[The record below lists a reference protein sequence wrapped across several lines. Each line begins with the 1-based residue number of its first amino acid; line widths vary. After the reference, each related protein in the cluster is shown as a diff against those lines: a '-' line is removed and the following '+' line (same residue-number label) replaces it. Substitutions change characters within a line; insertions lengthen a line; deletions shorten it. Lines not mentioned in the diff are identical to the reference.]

1 MELIIIIIS
10 LIAILL
16 TYWLMKFN
24 RKELENIANNEE
36 LNQIANKYP
45 SNAEICKKILKKLN
59 NQNVKIEE
67 SPESESTL
75 YMAISNKIIIG
86 NTHNSFTRIQTMAH
100 EALHSIQ
107 DRKLLLFNFIYSNI
121 YLLYFIVISVLVI
134 LKKLPNTLLFTNILL
149 ILSFIYYVVRVYLEN
164 DAMIKAEYVAK
175 EYMEEENISTIE
187 ELNKVVEGFK
197 MLNKDCIKGTNL
209 SLFINILLKVI
220 IFNVLALIF

>member
-1 MELIIIIIS
+1 M
-10 LIAILL
+10 
-16 TYWLMKFN
+16 
-24 RKELENIANNEE
+24 
-36 LNQIANKYP
+36 
-45 SNAEICKKILKKLN
+45 
-59 NQNVKIEE
+59 
-67 SPESESTL
+67 
-75 YMAISNKIIIG
+75 IG

-134 LKKLPNTLLFTNILL
+134 LKKIPNTLLFTNILL
-149 ILSFIYYVVRVYLEN
+149 ILSFIYYVIRVYLEN

-175 EYMEEENISTIE
+175 EYMEEENISTKE

>member
-24 RKELENIANNEE
+24 MKELENIANNEK
-36 LNQIANKYP
+36 LNHIANKYP
-45 SNAEICKKILKKLN
+45 SNVEICKKILKKLN

-75 YMAISNKIIIG
+75 YMAISNKIMIG

-149 ILSFIYYVVRVYLEN
+149 ILSFIYYVIRVYLEN

-175 EYMEEENISTIE
+175 EYMEEENISTKE

-197 MLNKDCIKGTNL
+197 MLNKDGIKGTNL

>member
-1 MELIIIIIS
+1 MKLIIIIIS

-24 RKELENIANNEE
+24 MKELENIANNEE
-36 LNQIANKYP
+36 LNHIANKYP
-45 SNAEICKKILKKLN
+45 SNVEICKKILKKLN

-75 YMAISNKIIIG
+75 YIAISNKIMIG

-134 LKKLPNTLLFTNILL
+134 LKKIPNTLLFTNILL
-149 ILSFIYYVVRVYLEN
+149 ILSFIYYVIRVYLEN
-164 DAMIKAEYVAK
+164 DAMIKAEYIAK
-175 EYMEEENISTIE
+175 EYMEEENISTKE

-197 MLNKDCIKGTNL
+197 MLNKDGIKGTNL